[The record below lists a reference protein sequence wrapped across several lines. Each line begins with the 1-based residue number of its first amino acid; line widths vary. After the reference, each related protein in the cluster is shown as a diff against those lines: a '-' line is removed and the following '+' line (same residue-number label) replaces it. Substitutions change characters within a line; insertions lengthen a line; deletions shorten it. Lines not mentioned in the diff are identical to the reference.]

1 MPEGDAGCIS
11 SSRKDVH
18 DAESGACCREL
29 RAKDL
34 ERLKNVVEDLRA
46 KEKKGLTK
54 DQKEELAI
62 ALKVTEWVEGGTD
75 VRCAVMGGCLLLC
88 SARAGRGV

>member
-1 MPEGDAGCIS
+1 MCLF
-11 SSRKDVH
+11 
-18 DAESGACCREL
+18 REL

-34 ERLKNVVEDLRA
+34 ERLKNVVEELRA

-75 VRCAVMGGCLLLC
+75 VRWAVIGSCLLLC
-88 SARAGRGV
+88 CVDAAEGICMRCASDGFERTYCKTFPQS